1 MMKNCGCNGN
11 GVGGAYGCRPNGN
24 IGGAHGMNNCCGNGV
39 GGMNT
44 CCGNGVGGAMNN
56 CGCGNM
62 GNMGNCGCG
71 GYRPDEPR
79 GAHDFAY
86 FTQTGGTYTPTPAG
100 VPLTLTLSDKQIDS
114 DITSSGAGILLPAGK
129 YLVNYSFEGT
139 ASAADTLQIVPTLGG
154 MQIATGARSDV
165 QTTDDLQANMN
176 GTFAVTVPT
185 ASTLGFNLVDPIAA
199 AGTTVS
205 NAQMAVTVEQMN

>member
-11 GVGGAYGCRPNGN
+11 GNSNVGGAYGCRPNGV
-24 IGGAHGMNNCCGNGV
+24 HGMNTCCGSGV

-56 CGCGNM
+56 CGCGGM
-62 GNMGNCGCG
+62 GSMGNCGCG
-71 GYRPDEPR
+71 RPEPR
-79 GAHDFAY
+79 DEHDFAY

-100 VPLTLTLSDKQIDS
+100 VPLTLTLSDAQTGT

-176 GTFAVTVPT
+176 GTFAITVPT